1 MDVFSLLQEKF
12 VYYRDMYLRLKNVF
26 PEFMSC
32 MMNQGD
38 MRVGELKQYMI
49 STYLGYFKKHYL
61 YSGLAVIVCL
71 LILAL
76 TVYVIVKGV
85 GLMKETLQYAKS
97 LIEVSSEE
105 MLDAMNDLGDAVK

>member
-1 MDVFSLLQEKF
+1 MCI
-12 VYYRDMYLRLKNVF
+12 RD
-26 PEFMSC
+26 S
-32 MMNQGD
+32 
-38 MRVGELKQYMI
+38 
-49 STYLGYFKKHYL
+49 L